1 MLMPGYSYVC
11 TLGQGARSRIVQV
24 AEIRTGRMFALKRII
39 RNDEDDDRFIEQ
51 GENEFSVASEIDH
64 PAVRKCFQ
72 IRRVRKWMRIREL
85 QILMEHV
92 DGKTLEER
100 RPTDLREIVRIF
112 HAVADGL
119 DGMHRAGY
127 AHADMKPNNIMLASG
142 GKVKIIDLGQ
152 SCPLGH
158 VKRRIQGTPDYIAPE
173 QVRRLPIERTTDV
186 FNFGATL
193 YWLLTGTAYPTILP
207 SKKSATGIDLLPSR
221 EAVLPHLVNAEIP
234 LALSTLV
241 MDCCMESASDR
252 PADMQKVLS
261 RLMVAEHMLTRGA
274 GAAALGASGA
284 DASDA
289 GGARESSPA
298 NRRT

>member
-1 MLMPGYSYVC
+1 MPGYSYVC

-24 AEIRTGRMFALKRII
+24 SEIRTGKMYALKRVI

-51 GENEFSVASEIDH
+51 GENEYAVASEVDH

-72 IRRVRKWMRIREL
+72 IRRVRKWMRIKEL

-92 DGKTLEER
+92 DGKTLEDH
-100 RPTDLREIVRIF
+100 RPTDLKEIVSIF
-112 HAVADGL
+112 HTVAEGL
-119 DGMHRAGY
+119 DGMHQAGY
-127 AHADMKPNNIMLASG
+127 AHADMKPNNIMVTRTG
-142 GKVKIIDLGQ
+142 GVKIIDLGQ

-173 QVRRLPIERTTDV
+173 QVRRLPIDRTTDV
-186 FNFGATL
+186 FNLGATL
-193 YWLLTGTAYPTILP
+193 YWMLTGTAYPTILP
-207 SKKSATGIDLLPSR
+207 SKKTATGIDLLPSR
-221 EAVLPHLVNAEIP
+221 DAVPPHVQNPEIP

-241 MDCCMESASDR
+241 MDCCMESSTDR

-261 RLMVAEHMLTRGA
+261 RLTVAEHMLSRGA
-274 GAAALGASGA
+274 GSATLGASRA
-284 DASDA
+284 EASDA
-289 GGARESSPA
+289 GGGRESAPA